1 MKRQL
6 LREAGTLPVPSPHGA
21 LKVQT
26 PLEHEMASP
35 PSERNLSNKSFRHSR
50 ETFSLTHKSLLPN
63 KIFFIGGVSKFIK
76 YIEFFWL

>member
-6 LREAGTLPVPSPHGA
+6 LREAGTLTAPSPHGA

-50 ETFSLTHKSLLPN
+50 ETFSLTYKSLHPN
-63 KIFFIGGVSKFIK
+63 KIIFLLGEYPS
-76 YIEFFWL
+76 L